1 MHWCCR
7 YACDAVRHELR
18 GWIRHHR
25 WHALIDALITR
36 RRYVLLFKRSLLGAC
51 ERSERSEQSVMMDGA
66 DQKDVPASKLK
77 RLASGRS
84 TAADANAGSG
94 GGFPAVLVAILG
106 DEKDKAE
113 RSPLAV
119 PTPSS
124 LGERSGSSVSDMSDM
139 STTPL
144 SASEWSSLELAEL
157 NAPVDGADP
166 SDVAVLWWRALA
178 RVEVSRVR
186 AVRVRAVCVPRACC
200 VRAVCVC
207 RVPSNNLVKK
217 DRGRRMTQRPPHQK
231 SPLYSFRTSGLPSNG
246 GVRSTESNEQAHI
259 EEKRRARFATRTG
272 GVGDSVGSNVKVA
285 VKVGLGAHHGG
296 GGGASSGGLPGSTAG
311 STPSVPSAS
320 GGTASPNSKRRGLPP
335 PLPRSRARALR

>member
-1 MHWCCR
+1 VHWCCR

-51 ERSERSEQSVMMDGA
+51 ERSERSQQSVMMDGA

-94 GGFPAVLVAILG
+94 GGFPAVLVTILG

-186 AVRVRAVCVPRACC
+186 AVRVRAVCVPYACC

-217 DRGRRMTQRPPHQK
+217 RSREKNDHLIRRDHCTHSAPPVSLQTVAFDRLNRMNRLTSRRSDAHGSRLAPAASVT
-231 SPLYSFRTSGLPSNG
+231 PLDPMSRLPSRLG
-246 GVRSTESNEQAHI
+246 LARTTAAAGARRPVAYQARQPARLLRSL
-259 EEKRRARFATRTG
+259 RLR
-272 GVGDSVGSNVKVA
+272 
-285 VKVGLGAHHGG
+285 
-296 GGGASSGGLPGSTAG
+296 
-311 STPSVPSAS
+311 